1 MLATSWRRQSGLY
14 LFSRLQGKQENVL
27 MGKAHFLKKLDRGM
41 TFLRLM
47 SKTKPTSLG
56 PCGCSHTVEEG
67 APRGV
72 AAVGKA

>member
-1 MLATSWRRQSGLY
+1 
-14 LFSRLQGKQENVL
+14 